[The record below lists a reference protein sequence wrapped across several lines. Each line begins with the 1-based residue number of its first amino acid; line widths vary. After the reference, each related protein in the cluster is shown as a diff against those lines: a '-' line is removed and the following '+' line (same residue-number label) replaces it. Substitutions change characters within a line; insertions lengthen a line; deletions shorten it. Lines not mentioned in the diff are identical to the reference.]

1 MNKGSNQIGADLPL
15 GLSIYK
21 FDPSKVPD
29 IHQFSTL
36 RAQVIRGLRSP
47 AKKAVDQAFK
57 DDPVLRK
64 IVKHVK
70 DREWFAEGELTST
83 IKTFI
88 LAYLDETER
97 EEKDFLGNVDHVRER
112 LIKDYQDVYG
122 CSSSKSEM
130 KSPAAAGTK
139 SPGKAATEEFKAVCR
154 KCGGKKKET
163 GSKCGGPCVG
173 GTMADSSEM
182 QPKEAK
188 KMKTLASKEGSKDKE
203 EKKSKKNS
211 DVASDQKE
219 VVEKKRKKPDNVD
232 EDENDQDDPFKKDLA
247 EMEDKMRKKLKRAMN
262 ESIDVV
268 MTDFKEQLREQKKRA
283 DDAENTAKAKE
294 HQLERA
300 KARHDLLKRE
310 KANLE
315 AENANMATELA
326 KYQEDERKRAE
337 MTKERVK
344 DMRESEKKNRVYVQ
358 GAPTSSEEEEDDGE
372 NDSGNE
378 SGDESEQESKGKRVE
393 GKKRASLSVF
403 VRKKKS
409 AEVVKKNAKSTT
421 ASKDVKDTPKMS
433 DKSLKAQNNQ
443 KQKDTE
449 DEEDSVEEQES
460 EEEELSEEEEE
471 SEKEEVSEEEE
482 SEEEEQPEQE
492 EEADED
498 EDEDE

>member
-29 IHQFSTL
+29 LHRLSTL
-36 RAQVIRGLRSP
+36 RAQVIRGLRLP

-57 DDPVLRK
+57 DDPVLKK

-88 LAYLDETER
+88 LAYLEETER

-112 LIKDYQDVYG
+112 LIKDYEDVYG

-139 SPGKAATEEFKAVCR
+139 SPGKEATEELDVDCR
-154 KCGGKKKET
+154 KCGGKKDKTARKCKEP
-163 GSKCGGPCVG
+163 CFGGRMP
-173 GTMADSSEM
+173 DSSEI

-188 KMKTLASKEGSKDKE
+188 KMKTLASKEESKNKE

-232 EDENDQDDPFKKDLA
+232 QDENDQDDPFKKDLA

-262 ESIDVV
+262 ETIDVV

-283 DDAENTAKAKE
+283 DDAEKVAKQKMRLLDRVTMRNDA
-294 HQLERA
+294 
-300 KARHDLLKRE
+300 LKRE
-310 KANLE
+310 KENLE

-378 SGDESEQESKGKRVE
+378 SGDESEHEKRAE

-409 AEVVKKNAKSTT
+409 AEVVKKNAKSTA
-421 ASKDVKDTPKMS
+421 ASKDVKDTAKMS
-433 DKSLKAQNNQ
+433 DKSMKAQSNQ
-443 KQKDTE
+443 RQKDLE

-460 EEEELSEEEEE
+460 EEEALSEEEEE

-482 SEEEEQPEQE
+482 GSEEEEESEQE